1 MRRRCLARGFD
12 ELVNFVHLRLVSS
25 MADSP
30 KNITLT
36 ILRYLGLAPGTK
48 LLVARI
54 QFSFSLFVIFS
65 PLPDQTLSPW
75 YYSLFSDFFTP
86 KKYSECSLRLLRGSH
101 LHLLLCMTW
110 PLGVGLWPLVL
121 NRHASHD
128 LIKDLDGSIISSIHY
143 LALANGSGSSAMV
156 RRSNIS
162 RTRPPRIAL
171 PRFRSRNK
179 IFDMGQTST
188 RSSWCQHTVSM
199 LAVCCQHAVKC
210 YQILSRSLMRSKHA
224 VDSKA

>member
-25 MADSP
+25 MMDSP
-30 KNITLT
+30 KNITLI
-36 ILRYLGLAPGTK
+36 ILQYLRLAPGTK
-48 LLVARI
+48 LLMARI

-65 PLPDQTLSPW
+65 LLPDQTLSPW
-75 YYSLFSDFFTP
+75 YYSLFSDFFTL
-86 KKYSECSLRLLRGSH
+86 KKYLECFLRLLQGSH

-128 LIKDLDGSIISSIHY
+128 LIKDLDNLIIPSIHY
-143 LALANGSGSSAMV
+143 LALANSSGSLAMV
-156 RRSNIS
+156 WWSNIS
-162 RTRPPRIAL
+162 RTKLLCIAL
-171 PRFRSRNK
+171 LRFQSQNK

-188 RSSWCQHTVSM
+188 RFS
-199 LAVCCQHAVKC
+199 
-210 YQILSRSLMRSKHA
+210 
-224 VDSKA
+224 